1 MSPLFMQRH
10 ETVSGLEE
18 CVRKNSEHAE
28 SQANLGPIPAAPTYL
43 DSFPL
48 SASVY
53 LSAKWDNKGYLRGVT
68 CTVRS
73 VLLLPM

>member
-1 MSPLFMQRH
+1 MD
-10 ETVSGLEE
+10 
-18 CVRKNSEHAE
+18 AD
-28 SQANLGPIPAAPTYL
+28 LGIAGDGIRGTAVVQGRVDSAPTYL

-48 SASVY
+48 RASVY